1 MLSVI
6 IPTRDRQDFL
16 RAALASLRHQTLPP
30 QAFEILVVDNGSSD
44 GTGGMVQALV
54 AEMANLHY
62 FHEPEP
68 GLHAGRHRGVLAARG
83 DVLVFADD
91 DIEAEPTW
99 LAAIAEGFTD
109 PTVAM
114 MGGNNLPLFLAP
126 PPDWLLALWHRSPAE
141 GGLALPTLS
150 ILQLPGPRRPISP
163 YYVWGCNFAI
173 RKSLLVEVGGFH
185 PDGMPREL
193 IRFRGDGE
201 THIARF
207 VAAAGIKCLFHPA
220 ATIHHKVTPERM
232 TLGYFRQR
240 GFNQGVSDS
249 YTALREGDHQSDRSR
264 VLALPYR
271 LARGGW
277 RRLAAAW
284 STLRSPQEV
293 RRARAE
299 EHAGYREGYAFHQT
313 AYRTDPAVRAWVH
326 RPTYF

>member
-16 RAALASLRHQTLPP
+16 RPALVSLRHQTLPP
-30 QAFEILVVDNGSSD
+30 QHFEILVVDNGSTD
-44 GTGGMVQALV
+44 GTGRMVQAMV

-62 FHEPEP
+62 LHEPEP
-68 GLHAGRHRGVLAARG
+68 GLHAGRHRGLLAARG
-83 DVLVFADD
+83 DILVFADD

-99 LAAIAEGFTD
+99 LAAIAEGFVD
-109 PTVAM
+109 PSVAM

-126 PPDWLLALWHRSPAE
+126 PPAWLLALWHRSPAE

-150 ILQLPGPRRPISP
+150 ILQLPGPLRPISP
-163 YYVWGCNFAI
+163 FYVWGCNFAI
-173 RKSLLVEVGGFH
+173 RKSLLVEAGGFH

-207 VAAAGIKCLFHPA
+207 VAAAGMKCLFHPA
-220 ATIHHKVTPERM
+220 AAIHHKVTPERM
-232 TLGYFRQR
+232 TLGYFWQR

-284 STLRSPQEV
+284 TTLRSPREV
-293 RRARAE
+293 RGARAE
-299 EHAGYREGYAFHQT
+299 EHAGYREGYAFHQI
-313 AYRTDPAVRAWVH
+313 AYRTDPEVRAWVH